1 MSIIYHSNFN
11 LSATGLIAGLLEVQG
26 EIRDFETEPAELCQG
41 YQQGNGVFGVTEFST
56 QVRIRCSDCM
66 LVEKCV

>member
-1 MSIIYHSNFN
+1 MSIMNHSNFN

-41 YQQGNGVFGVTEFST
+41 YLQGNGVFRVTEFST

-66 LVEKCV
+66 LVEKYI